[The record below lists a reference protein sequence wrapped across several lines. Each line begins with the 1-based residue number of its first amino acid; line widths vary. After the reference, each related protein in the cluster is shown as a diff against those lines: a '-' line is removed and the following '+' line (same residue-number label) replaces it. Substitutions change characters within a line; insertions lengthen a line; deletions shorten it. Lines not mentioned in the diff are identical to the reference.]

1 MQQEWEDEY
10 YPLLPFFWKKVINVG
25 CFLLLASGCFLIGF
39 FCGGVFSFFFFSFI
53 GDFSLSGVRSLS
65 DIMMAESPSSSFT

>member
-39 FCGGVFSFFFFSFI
+39 FCGGVFSFFFFSFN
-53 GDFSLSGVRSLS
+53 L
-65 DIMMAESPSSSFT
+65 P